1 MQFKKLNKCIIG
13 LFLYMISFYTV
24 ATDGLFLEGFG
35 PISRGMGGT
44 AVSHYVGPASMMVNP
59 ATMSLSDTTG

>member
-44 AVSHYVGPASMMVNP
+44 AVSH
-59 ATMSLSDTTG
+59 